1 MRKVWFNG
9 DIVPESEAK
18 LSIYDSALMFGD
30 MVFEMTRSFNKIQFK
45 LKEHIDRLFVSIK
58 YVHIPFKYSEYD
70 IHNAVN
76 EVVKEN
82 DPYFKDND
90 EHRIMINVSRGIL
103 PIYREVEEVG
113 TNVIISDFPL
123 RWTVAGMGEL
133 FNTGID
139 MVIPSQRSIPARYLE
154 PKIKSRSRLHLQI
167 ANIEVSKYSGSNN
180 WALLLDDNGFIT
192 EGTGDNFFIIK
203 DEKIITP
210 EGRNI
215 LRGISRAYIFEL
227 AKQLRLECI
236 EKNIEPFDV
245 YEADEAF
252 ITATPFCI
260 LPVATLNKRIIG
272 KQFRIVINRIV
283 INNLIYQWSE
293 NVGVDI
299 VKQIKEWDK
308 ENKKEE
314 CTSPYQ
320 FKG

>member
-9 DIVPESEAK
+9 DIIPEREAK

-30 MVFEMTRSFNKIQFK
+30 IVFEMTRSFNKIQFK
-45 LKEHIDRLFVSIK
+45 LGEHIERLFASI
-58 YVHIPFKYSEYD
+58 YYMHIPFKYSEYD

-82 DPYFKDND
+82 DLYFNKND

-103 PIYREVEEVG
+103 PIYREVEELG
-113 TNVIISDFPL
+113 TNVIIADFPL
-123 RWTVAGMGEL
+123 RWTVAGMGRL
-133 FNTGID
+133 FDTGIN

-154 PKIKSRSRLHLQI
+154 PKIKSRSRLHLQL
-167 ANIEVSKYSGSNN
+167 ANIEVSKYAGNNN
-180 WALLLDDNGFIT
+180 WALLLDDDGFIT
-192 EGTGDNFFIIK
+192 EGTGDNFFIVK
-203 DEKIITP
+203 NGVIITP

-227 AKQLRLECI
+227 AKQLRIKCI

-260 LPVATLNKRIIG
+260 LPAATLNKRKIG
-272 KQFRIVINRIV
+272 NNLFRIV
-283 INNLIYQWSE
+283 NNLIYQWSE

-299 VKQIKEWDK
+299 RNQIKDWDK
-308 ENKKEE
+308 ENKIEDI
-314 CTSPYQ
+314 TSPYK

>member
-9 DIVPESEAK
+9 NIVPESEAK
-18 LSIYDSALMFGD
+18 LSIYDSALMYAD
-30 MVFEMTRSFNKIQFK
+30 MPFEMFRSFNKNVFK
-45 LKEHIDRLFVSIK
+45 FNEHLERLKMSCKILEID
-58 YVHIPFKYSEYD
+58 IPYEWSHLRGCYEGLVD
-70 IHNAVN
+70 ANVWN
-76 EVVKEN
+76 
-82 DPYFKDND
+82 KDD
-90 EHRIMINVSRGIL
+90 EIRGLINISRGIL
-103 PIYREVEEVG
+103 PMYA
-113 TNVIISDFPL
+113 D
-123 RWTVAGMGEL
+123 AGMGESITNIIIACFPL
-133 FNTGID
+133 RYVLKDKSKVYTEGID
-139 MVIPSQRSIPARYLE
+139 VIVSFQMAISETFLDA
-154 PKIKSRSRLHLQI
+154 KIKSRSRQHYKLADL
-167 ANIEVSKYSGSNN
+167 EVHRYNPGA
-180 WALLLDDNGFIT
+180 WALLLDNDGFVA
-192 EGTGDNFFIIK
+192 EGTGSNFFIVK